1 MEWTAW
7 QLWVLLAL
15 ALWIL
20 EILVSG
26 MIAACVGVAA
36 LGGAL
41 AAALAASLE
50 WQLITAAFSGLSS
63 YFFLRPLA
71 LKRWFGGEGLATNAQ
86 GLVGATVQVSS
97 PFDASTSLGRCR
109 IDGDDWR
116 ALWAPV
122 DPNSPL
128 PVLGEKVRVLRVDSA
143 TLIVSELS
151 VPPTQQPGIHS

>member
-26 MIAACVGVAA
+26 MIAACVGTAA

-41 AAALAASLE
+41 AAGLDASLE
-50 WQLITAAFSGLSS
+50 WQLIIAAFAGLGS

-86 GLVGATVQVSS
+86 GLVGTMVVVSS
-97 PFDASTSLGRCR
+97 PFDPLTSLGRCR

-116 ALWAPV
+116 ALWQPS
-122 DPNSPL
+122 DPNAPL
-128 PVLGEKVRVLRVDSA
+128 PSLGTKVRVLRVDSA
-143 TLIVSELS
+143 TLIVSEL
-151 VPPTQQPGIHS
+151 PPPPITC